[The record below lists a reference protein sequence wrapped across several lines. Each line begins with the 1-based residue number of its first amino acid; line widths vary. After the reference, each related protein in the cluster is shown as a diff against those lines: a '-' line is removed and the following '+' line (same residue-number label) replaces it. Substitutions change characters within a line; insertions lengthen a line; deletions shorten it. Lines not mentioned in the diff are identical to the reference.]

1 MKNGVYIVDKRW
13 GESSFNV
20 VRNARIKFNTRRV
33 GHTGTLDPLA
43 SGILP
48 ILVGD
53 ATKLSDYL
61 MNHDKEY
68 VAELSLGQRTST
80 GDSEGK
86 VIEEKPFDFK
96 MSAEKIQKMLNSFI
110 GTTEQI
116 PPMYSAIKV
125 NGTKLYE
132 IARKGETIVRKP
144 RPINVTEIQLLKI
157 ERQQNFD
164 KNESEPYEMRIT
176 FRVVCSKG
184 TYIRVLCEDIAER
197 LDTVGY
203 MSELRRTRVGKFSE
217 KDAGK
222 FFEMEDIIDC
232 ESVEL
237 SDINE
242 EDVMKK
248 LTNGVELIVN
258 INKNGDNEELVKIYD
273 HGKFIGFG
281 TVKHGILKRKI
292 LIGEDE

>member
-1 MKNGVYIVDKRW
+1 
-13 GESSFNV
+13 
-20 VRNARIKFNTRRV
+20 
-33 GHTGTLDPLA
+33 
-43 SGILP
+43 
-48 ILVGD
+48 
-53 ATKLSDYL
+53 
-61 MNHDKEY
+61 
-68 VAELSLGQRTST
+68 
-80 GDSEGK
+80 
-86 VIEEKPFDFK
+86 
-96 MSAEKIQKMLNSFI
+96 
-110 GTTEQI
+110 
-116 PPMYSAIKV
+116 
-125 NGTKLYE
+125 
-132 IARKGETIVRKP
+132 
-144 RPINVTEIQLLKI
+144 
-157 ERQQNFD
+157 
-164 KNESEPYEMRIT
+164 
-176 FRVVCSKG
+176 
-184 TYIRVLCEDIAER
+184 
-197 LDTVGY
+197 

-237 SDINE
+237 SNINE